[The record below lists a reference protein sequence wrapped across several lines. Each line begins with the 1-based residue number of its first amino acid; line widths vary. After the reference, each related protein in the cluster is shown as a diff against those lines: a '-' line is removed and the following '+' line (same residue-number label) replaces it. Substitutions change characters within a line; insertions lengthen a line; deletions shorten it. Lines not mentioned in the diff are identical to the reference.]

1 MKTGFV
7 VSNLARRIWMHSRK
21 VHSFV
26 LSKQTTLEKCFIPDI
41 WILDWLAGSA
51 LEGEIENII
60 LLVNCQFWQHCPLKT
75 LISP

>member
-1 MKTGFV
+1 
-7 VSNLARRIWMHSRK
+7 MHSRK
-21 VHSFV
+21 VHSAFKGVCFV

-51 LEGEIENII
+51 LEGEIEHII